1 MKIGC
6 GPRSRVNVIKIRGGR
21 GAYLYEDKRV
31 RLDGFEELTEYVV
44 HERYQI
50 LVRLIFGKRLL
61 IREDGPEQIQGG
73 YLAEHSERVQRPSP
87 HT

>member
-1 MKIGC
+1 
-6 GPRSRVNVIKIRGGR
+6 VNVIKIRGGR
-21 GAYLYEDKRV
+21 GAYLYQDKRV

-61 IREDGPEQIQGG
+61 IREDSPEQIQGG
-73 YLAEHSERVQRPSP
+73 HLVEHSECLRRPSP
-87 HT
+87 QT